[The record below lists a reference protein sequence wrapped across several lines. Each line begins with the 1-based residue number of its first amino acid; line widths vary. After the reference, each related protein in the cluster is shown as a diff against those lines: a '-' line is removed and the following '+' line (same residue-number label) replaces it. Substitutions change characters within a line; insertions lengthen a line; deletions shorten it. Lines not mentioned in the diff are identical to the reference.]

1 MLIALVVVYALVL
14 GVSPGLALVG
24 IALTVLAL
32 DRHDRSI
39 VDSLLN
45 LIAATKAG
53 AR

>member
-14 GVSPGLALVG
+14 GVSPGLCLIA

-32 DRHDRSI
+32 DRHDISI
-39 VDSLLN
+39 VDSLRDR
-45 LIAATKAG
+45 ITATKTE

>member
-14 GVSPGLALVG
+14 GVSPGLALAG

-32 DRHDRSI
+32 DRHARST
-39 VDSLLN
+39 VDSLLDC
-45 LIAATKAG
+45 IAPTKAG